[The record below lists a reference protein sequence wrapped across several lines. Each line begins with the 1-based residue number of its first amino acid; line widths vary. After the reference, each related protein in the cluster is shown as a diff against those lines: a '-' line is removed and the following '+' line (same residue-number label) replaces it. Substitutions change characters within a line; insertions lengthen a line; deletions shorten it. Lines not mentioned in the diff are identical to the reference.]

1 MMQRHDLQFCSI
13 LVDFEN
19 LFFSLKNY
27 RPDLS
32 AGQELVHLLDKLRY
46 KIQEE
51 YGYLPIMNRT
61 YADYQKDYEMADVQG
76 DLQLAGFEPHF
87 IHSKPSKN
95 SADILLSIDAME
107 MVVLRDDINCL
118 VICAGDSDY
127 LPIIRRI
134 LQYGK
139 QVLLCAFSFNMS
151 GDLKRQVG
159 EPNIIRLNS
168 LLPKSRLVNTGLGF
182 QDEEVDF
189 GPEEMWLFEVDE
201 DEERLLRVV
210 LQEHARH
217 EREVWVGPFFRDIV
231 PNEADLQHLSRFEIQ
246 NVIDRLKGKGVIRV
260 RKVPGKPH
268 PYSVF
273 SINFNHPVVR
283 EILMAAE
290 V

>member
-1 MMQRHDLQFCSI
+1 MKHGSGLQFCSI

-32 AGQELVHLLDKLRY
+32 PGGELVHLLDKLRY

-51 YGYLPIMNRT
+51 YGYLPILNRT

-76 DLQLAGFEPHF
+76 DLQLAGFEPQF

-107 MVVLRDDINCL
+107 MIVLREDIRCL

-159 EPNIIRLNS
+159 EHNIIRLNS
-168 LLPKSRLVNTGLGF
+168 LLPKNRLLNTGLGYL
-182 QDEEVDF
+182 EEEIDF
-189 GPEEMWLFEVDE
+189 GPEEMWEFEI
-201 DEERLLRVV
+201 DEEEEKLLRVIV
-210 LQEHARH
+210 QEHARH

-231 PNEADLQHLSRFEIQ
+231 PNEADLGHLSRFEIQ
-246 NVIDRLKGKGVIRV
+246 NLIDRLKGKGVIRV

-273 SINFNHPVVR
+273 IINFAHPSVR
-283 EILMAAE
+283 DLVCVA
-290 V
+290 